1 MSITG
6 VPPVKAGPGW
16 PCDSWAGRP
25 CYENHKDRHCIPAA
39 PVTRVYEGLGALGM
53 GDSGKRKPADGSHI
67 LPNAIGKLP
76 RLRLPLP
83 PDETGAGTGARA
95 YTVGDGS

>member
-1 MSITG
+1 
-6 VPPVKAGPGW
+6 
-16 PCDSWAGRP
+16 
-25 CYENHKDRHCIPAA
+25 
-39 PVTRVYEGLGALGM
+39 M